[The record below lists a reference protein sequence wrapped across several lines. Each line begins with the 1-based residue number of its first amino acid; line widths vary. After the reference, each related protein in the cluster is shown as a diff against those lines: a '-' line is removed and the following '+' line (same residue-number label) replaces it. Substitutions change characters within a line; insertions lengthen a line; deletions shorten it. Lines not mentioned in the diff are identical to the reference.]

1 MVVNTH
7 ELNHPKK
14 KEVIPFQAN
23 KNLSLPEDDNKIT
36 VWDLPV
42 WARRTQVFE
51 TVYFLERVEHIEMI
65 KSTTDKTRAEV
76 EFQTGT
82 FDKRKMSEIWCL
94 PFVNE
99 SLVRISIGTNNY
111 PLLHTR
117 NRFSKRLLDLLE
129 NTNEVLLWRQIK
141 RSGARAL
148 HIFKNSNNNNMRS
161 ATVYFEKEEDMLN
174 SSKFLMS
181 YYDNKLRWAN
191 STRQEAELR
200 NKKAINQEELEI
212 YKKSSTKGFGPRKK
226 TEQDQKGFIK
236 LISSEEEILVNTEQ
250 RMKTLQKSAYSKKKK
265 KRYEKAKR
273 KKFIVKHLAVYYHIK
288 NRIQVQKL
296 LLTTCYNS

>member
-1 MVVNTH
+1 
-7 ELNHPKK
+7 
-14 KEVIPFQAN
+14 
-23 KNLSLPEDDNKIT
+23 
-36 VWDLPV
+36 
-42 WARRTQVFE
+42 
-51 TVYFLERVEHIEMI
+51 MI
-65 KSTTDKTRAEV
+65 KSASDKTRAEV

-99 SLVRISIGTNNY
+99 LLVRISTGTNNFF
-111 PLLHTR
+111 LHCIR
-117 NRFSKRLLDLLE
+117 NRFSKRLLDLPE

-148 HIFKNSNNNNMRS
+148 HIFKNSNNNNIRS

-181 YYDNKLRWAN
+181 YYDNKLKWAN

-212 YKKSSTKGFGPRKK
+212 HKKSSTKGFRPRKK
-226 TEQDQKGFIK
+226 TE
-236 LISSEEEILVNTEQ
+236 
-250 RMKTLQKSAYSKKKK
+250 
-265 KRYEKAKR
+265 
-273 KKFIVKHLAVYYHIK
+273 
-288 NRIQVQKL
+288 
-296 LLTTCYNS
+296 